1 MKGHKVR
8 Q

>member
-8 Q
+8 